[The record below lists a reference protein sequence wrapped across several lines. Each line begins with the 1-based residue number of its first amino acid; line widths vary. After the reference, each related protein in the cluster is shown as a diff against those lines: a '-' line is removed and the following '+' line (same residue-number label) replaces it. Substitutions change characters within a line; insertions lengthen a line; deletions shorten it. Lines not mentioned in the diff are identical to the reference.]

1 MARRRERQ
9 RPTRE
14 QTSEQILDGAAQ
26 AFAERGFHGASL
38 DNIAGRVGLTKGA
51 FQSSFRSKEELF
63 IALYDRMIVRIRERL
78 ATALHSIND
87 DDISLVDAVRGFA
100 RNYPLDRNWYLLN
113 AEFTLYAI
121 RQPAIAP
128 MLAER
133 KRRLLGDI
141 AATIEDFLCRRGMRL
156 AAAPERVGRLLM
168 AIYDGN
174 LAQSLVDPQAIAPGE
189 LLLDLGEPLLRSLIR
204 PDERQTGDGRPGRE
218 PGA

>member
-14 QTSEQILDGAAQ
+14 QTGEQILDGAAQ

-63 IALYDRMIVRIRERL
+63 LALYDRVILRIHERL
-78 ATALHSIND
+78 VTALRSVND
-87 DDISLVDAVRGFA
+87 DDISLVDALRCFA

-133 KRRLLGDI
+133 KRRLLDDI
-141 AATIEDFLCRRGMRL
+141 AGTIEDFLRRRGARL
-156 AAAPERVGRLLM
+156 AAAPERVARLVM

-189 LLLDLGEPLLRSLIR
+189 LLVDLGVPLLESLIQ
-204 PDERQTGDGRPGRE
+204 PDGQA
-218 PGA
+218 GA